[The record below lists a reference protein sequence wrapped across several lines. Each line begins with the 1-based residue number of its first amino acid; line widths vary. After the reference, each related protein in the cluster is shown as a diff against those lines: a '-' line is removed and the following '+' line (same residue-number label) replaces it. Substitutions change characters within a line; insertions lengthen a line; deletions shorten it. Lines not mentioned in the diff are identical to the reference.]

1 MGLFDVVFGLKKERY
16 NSVNMNANTRL
27 LVDDV
32 INSIETN
39 VSNFD
44 IIYANEKNLEFL
56 TIKKQSRE
64 FRYVFSDYNFRVS
77 RQALDQLMYA
87 LEQYFQGHLSVTGR
101 DCSCDP
107 CSVVLVDKRY
117 ALYSKAYYARVKA
130 NSNKDAVREC

>member
-87 LEQYFQGHLSVTGR
+87 LEQYFQGHLKI
-101 DCSCDP
+101 
-107 CSVVLVDKRY
+107 VLAILVQWY
-117 ALYSKAYYARVKA
+117 
-130 NSNKDAVREC
+130 